1 MRVGIVGDKDR
12 AAAWEKHLRPLTA
25 VHEVVITPEISDL
38 DDVDACILLDDST
51 TKLQTLAESIRLGL
65 HSYLVS
71 TLPTDENQ
79 LKTIYSLAQESDV
92 RVQFSHWPTI
102 SPASQWMRQQ
112 LPKPGFIQVIK
123 EHSHISFS
131 ENRPRFSQSWM
142 DETAWI
148 VKWMGM
154 ATHRIEACHI
164 IPGNPESGLHIY
176 LKFENGASATLFYLV
191 SGSEDRH
198 RRFVSASTLLLDCDA
213 NRQTVKKTL
222 IGDNQRVTVES
233 QTFDATLSAELSAN
247 LFFKAIKLKKDTAF
261 TAYDALK
268 ASQVINNI
276 RNLLKMQV
284 Q

>member
-25 VHEVVITPEISDL
+25 VHEVVITPDISDL

-51 TKLQTLAESIRLGL
+51 TKLHTLAESIRLGL

-71 TLPTDENQ
+71 TLPTDEKQ
-79 LKTIYSLAQESDV
+79 LKSIYHLAQESDV

-102 SPASQWMRQQ
+102 SPASQWMKQQ
-112 LPKPGFIQVIK
+112 LPKPGFIQVIR

-131 ENRPRFSQSWM
+131 ENRLRFTQSWM

-148 VKWMGM
+148 VKWMNM
-154 ATHRIEACHI
+154 ATHRIEARHI
-164 IPGNPESGLHIY
+164 IPGSADSGLHIY
-176 LKFENGASATLFYLV
+176 LKFENGASASLFYLV
-191 SGSEDRH
+191 SGTEDRH
-198 RRFVSASTLLLDCDA
+198 RRLVSSSSLLLDCNA
-213 NRQTVKKTL
+213 NRQTVKKTHM
-222 IGDNQRVTVES
+222 GENQRLTVES
-233 QTFDATLSAELSAN
+233 QTFDATQSAALSAN
-247 LFFKAIKLKKDTAF
+247 LFFKAIKLKKETAF

-268 ASQVINNI
+268 TSQVVNNI
-276 RNLLKMQV
+276 RNILKMQV